1 MFWPWEVNTNF
12 DVQMSMLLYK
22 NDIRGVDMHGAPV
35 TFSGEM
41 TANDHFAH
49 LIPPMQ
55 AGELIG
61 HLVHLHFRDPNRFS
75 AGEMYQHLD
84 YWETIALLDPC
95 EQHDQVVGWI

>member
-22 NDIRGVDMHGAPV
+22 NDIRWVDMHGAPI

-49 LIPPMQ
+49 LIPRIQ
-55 AGELIG
+55 ADGLIG
-61 HLVHLHFRDPNRFS
+61 HLAHLQFRDPKRFS
-75 AGEMYQHLD
+75 AGEMHQHLG

-95 EQHDQVVGWI
+95 KQHDQVLGWI

>member
-1 MFWPWEVNTNF
+1 MFWSWEVNPNF

-22 NDIRGVDMHGAPV
+22 NDIRWVDMHGTPV

-49 LIPPMQ
+49 LIPRIQ
-55 AGELIG
+55 ADELIG
-61 HLVHLHFRDPNRFS
+61 HLAHLQFRDPNRFS
-75 AGEMYQHLD
+75 AGEMHQHLD

-95 EQHDQVVGWI
+95 EQHDQVLGWI

>member
-1 MFWPWEVNTNF
+1 MALGSQHQL

-61 HLVHLHFRDPNRFS
+61 HLVHLHFRDPNRFFR
-75 AGEMYQHLD
+75 
-84 YWETIALLDPC
+84 W
-95 EQHDQVVGWI
+95 